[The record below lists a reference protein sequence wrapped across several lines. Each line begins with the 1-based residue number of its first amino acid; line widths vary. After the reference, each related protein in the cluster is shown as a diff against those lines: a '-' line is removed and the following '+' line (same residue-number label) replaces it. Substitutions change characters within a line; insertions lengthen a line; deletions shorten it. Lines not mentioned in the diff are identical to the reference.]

1 VKGKSILYI
10 FIVLILT
17 VTSCQKEKQVSI
29 LGEWE
34 VAAVLVNPSEGWV
47 YESDQNAYLETISL
61 NANNRFTVSTDVP
74 GRSGTYAYDRLKG
87 VLYLFAEAD
96 AYNAVPAT
104 DTVKVELITDTK
116 LVLAQEIN
124 SSGML
129 FKKEYIRAN

>member
-34 VAAVLVNPSEGWV
+34 MAAVLASPSEGWV
-47 YESDQNAYLETISL
+47 YESNQNAYLETISL

-74 GRSGTYAYDRLKG
+74 GRSGTYTYNRSEGL
-87 VLYLFAEAD
+87 LYLFAEAD
-96 AYNAVPAT
+96 AYNAVSTT

-116 LVLAQEIN
+116 LVLVQEIN
-124 SSGML
+124 ASGML
-129 FKKEYIRAN
+129 FKKEYIRAH